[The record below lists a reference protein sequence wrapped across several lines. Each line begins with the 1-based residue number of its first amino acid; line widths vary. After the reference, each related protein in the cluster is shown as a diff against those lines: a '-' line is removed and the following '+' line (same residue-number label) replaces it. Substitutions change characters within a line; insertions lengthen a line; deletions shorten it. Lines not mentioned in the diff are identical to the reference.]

1 MNIVEK
7 FKKGHKIH
15 IKKENRGKFTEYCGG
30 KVTSECIARGKN
42 SSDPAIRKRA
52 TFADNARKWKHKS
65 GGQIVQKF
73 KLRKAQEGTKFDWG
87 GVASGGVQ
95 LLSSIL
101 GTAKLSKS
109 ANEALKAQ
117 RKAEANNIDNSSI
130 SLAAQDYI
138 NQLQSINPDANFGNI
153 DYLTAKNM
161 FERNARI
168 QSQNQADINYQRNLY
183 NLNQNLDQQRQDM
196 LNSGMN
202 SIISSIEN
210 FKNKNNI
217 STGGVSTPT
226 YNPNF
231 SLSKPMSI

>member
-1 MNIVEK
+1 MEQLI
-7 FKKGHKIH
+7 FKLKSGIKIKPSHKGL
-15 IKKENRGKFTEYCGG
+15 FTAYCNG

-42 SSDPAIRKRA
+42 SSNPAIRKRA
-52 TFADNARKWKHKS
+52 TFADNARHFKHRS
-65 GGQIVQKF
+65 GGSIVEEF

-87 GVASGGVQ
+87 GAASGGVQ

-109 ANEALKAQ
+109 AKEALKAQ

-130 SLAAQDYI
+130 SLAAQNYI

-183 NLNQNLDQQRQDM
+183 DLNQSLDQDT
-196 LNSGMN
+196 LNSGIQGLN
-202 SIISSIEN
+202 SIISSIGN

-217 STGGVSTPT
+217 STGKVTPT
-226 YNPNF
+226 YNSNL
-231 SLSKPMSI
+231 SLYKPMSI